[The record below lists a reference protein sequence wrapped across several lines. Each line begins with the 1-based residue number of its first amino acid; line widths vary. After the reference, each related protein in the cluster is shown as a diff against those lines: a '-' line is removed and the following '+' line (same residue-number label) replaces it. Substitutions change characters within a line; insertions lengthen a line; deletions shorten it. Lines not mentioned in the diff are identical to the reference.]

1 MYLMFLGPF
10 QRGGDFR
17 DSGLAGPERFLRKV
31 WDSVTAAVAS
41 GRTGFDDP
49 DVERALHAAIKQV
62 SEDLEALSYNTAVA
76 AAMDYLNAVRYGGRT
91 PSVDEVRPLVI
102 LIAPVAPHIAEELW
116 ARLGGASS
124 LFDHAEWPAWDERK
138 LAVDEVELPVQ
149 VNGRLRATVRVA
161 RGAPEEIVRE
171 AALAE
176 ANVSRQLDGMRI
188 RKVIHVPDRMLNLVV
203 S

>member
-1 MYLMFLGPF
+1 M
-10 QRGGDFR
+10 
-17 DSGLAGPERFLRKV
+17 
-31 WDSVTAAVAS
+31 
-41 GRTGFDDP
+41 
-49 DVERALHAAIKQV
+49 
-62 SEDLEALSYNTAVA
+62 
-76 AAMDYLNAVRYGGRT
+76 
-91 PSVDEVRPLVI
+91 RPLVI

-138 LAVDEVELPVQ
+138 LMVEEVELPVQ
-149 VNGRLRATVRVA
+149 VNGRLRATIRVA
-161 RGAPEEIVRE
+161 RGAPEDVVRE

-176 ANVSRQLDGMRI
+176 ANVIRRLDGVAI